1 MIFTLIIGPSFG
13 VEFPKISPGVGPL
26 LDGCSA
32 RSRVWFVG
40 EVSSHVGVGAP
51 YLARHLGVP
60 SLAIKSIKSIGTGQM
75 AESYRVS
82 FIDGAHG
89 QLPPS
94 VVVKVPS
101 QSESSRTAS
110 RITRCYELET
120 GFYTHVQSLV
130 EVSAPTCLHVW
141 FDATTDDFVL
151 VLEDIVNGKQGDQIA
166 GATLDQARAAIDELV
181 QLHSPL
187 WNSSRLDTLSWMPR
201 HTMESSQGTRDL
213 LRSVFSGF
221 STRFSS
227 LVSTEV
233 LELGNRLVEKID
245 GYDRAFPNN
254 ETIVHR
260 DFRLDNLLFTE
271 SVNGLNVKVV
281 DWQTVSISSGVT
293 DLAYFIGASFGPE
306 QRREVEDELVHRY
319 HDGLSQ
325 AGISMS
331 WTEVWDQY
339 RLFATSGY
347 IMAIVASMLVKQTE
361 RGDAMFAAMAN
372 RHGQQMIDLETLSLF
387 R

>member
-1 MIFTLIIGPSFG
+1 MG
-13 VEFPKISPGVGPL
+13 
-26 LDGCSA
+26 D
-32 RSRVWFVG
+32 
-40 EVSSHVGVGAP
+40 VSSHVGISAE
-51 YLARHLGVP
+51 YLAQHLGVSGLKVESVTP
-60 SLAIKSIKSIGTGQM
+60 IGTGQM

-82 FIDGAHG
+82 FATGSHG

-101 QSESSRTAS
+101 QSESSRAAS

-120 GFYTHVQSLV
+120 GFYTHVRSLV
-130 EVSAPTCLHVW
+130 GVSAPNCLHVW
-141 FDATTDDFVL
+141 FDAPSDDFVL
-151 VLEDIVNGKQGDQIA
+151 VLEDIVSGKQGDQLS
-166 GATLDQARAAIDELV
+166 GASVEQARAAVDELV
-181 QLHSPL
+181 LLHAPL
-187 WNSSRLDTLSWMPR
+187 WNSPQLNTLSWMPR

-213 LRSVFSGF
+213 LRSVFAGF
-221 STRFSS
+221 TSRFESR
-227 LVSTEV
+227 VGAEV
-233 LELGNRLVEKID
+233 LELGAQLVANID

-271 SVNGLNVKVV
+271 TSHGTQVKVV
-281 DWQTVSISSGVT
+281 DWQTASISSGAT
-293 DLAYFIGASFGPE
+293 DLAYFIGASFAPE
-306 QRREVEDELVHRY
+306 QRRLVENELVHRY
-319 HDGLSQ
+319 HGGLTQS
-325 AGISMS
+325 GIFMS
-331 WTEVWDQY
+331 WTEAWDQY

>member
-1 MIFTLIIGPSFG
+1 MG
-13 VEFPKISPGVGPL
+13 
-26 LDGCSA
+26 D
-32 RSRVWFVG
+32 
-40 EVSSHVGVGAP
+40 VSSHVGVSAE
-51 YLARHLGVP
+51 YLAQHLGVSGLKVESVTP
-60 SLAIKSIKSIGTGQM
+60 IGTGQM

-82 FIDGAHG
+82 FAAGSHG

-101 QSESSRTAS
+101 QSESSRAAS

-120 GFYTHVQSLV
+120 GFYTHVRSLV
-130 EVSAPTCLHVW
+130 GVSAPNCLHVW
-141 FDATTDDFVL
+141 FDAPSDDFVL
-151 VLEDIVNGKQGDQIA
+151 VLEDIVSGKQGDQLS
-166 GATLDQARAAIDELV
+166 GASVEQARAAIDELV
-181 QLHSPL
+181 LLHAPL
-187 WNSSRLDTLSWMPR
+187 WNSPQLNTLSWMPR

-213 LRSVFSGF
+213 LRSVFA
-221 STRFSS
+221 RFTSRFES
-227 LVSTEV
+227 RVGAEV
-233 LELGNRLVEKID
+233 LELGAQLVANID

-271 SVNGLNVKVV
+271 TSHGTQVKVV
-281 DWQTVSISSGVT
+281 DWQTASISSGAT
-293 DLAYFIGASFGPE
+293 DLAYFIGASFAPE
-306 QRREVEDELVHRY
+306 QRRLVENELVHRY
-319 HDGLSQ
+319 HGGLTQS
-325 AGISMS
+325 GIFMS
-331 WTEVWDQY
+331 WTEAWDQY